1 MQWDLSYQNG
11 YAEIFALYHLTDLIF
26 LEYLQDLNETG
37 SFSDE
42 TEKTPMC
49 FIQCYL
55 EKLKIL
61 NENGEVNKEVAIA
74 LYQIDNEETV
84 DACNNEM
91 GK

>member
-1 MQWDLSYQNG
+1 MRLIISKWVNRNC
-11 YAEIFALYHLTDLIF
+11 ALYHLADHIF
-26 LEYLQDLNETG
+26 LEFLQDLNDTG

-61 NENGEVNKEVAIA
+61 NEKGEVNKEVTTA
-74 LYQIDNEETV
+74 LYHIENEETV

>member
-1 MQWDLSYQNG
+1 MFSLK
-11 YAEIFALYHLTDLIF
+11 FLTDPILS
-26 LEYLQDLNETG
+26 EYLQDLNDTG

-61 NENGEVNKEVAIA
+61 NENGQINKEVTIA
-74 LYQIDNEETV
+74 AFQMDNEETV